1 MYNLSILFTLVIL
14 GVIFNNVVFAV
25 NIYERKNKVNRK
37 IEKYI
42 TKENIVKVLFF
53 VSLITMIMFIF
64 KEKLLE
70 LDFYYALLVL
80 VLLIK
85 FIIVKLYHLWYNFFG
100 DIMIIDTHCHVLSS
114 EYDNPEYIIEE
125 SFKNNVGKIIIN
137 GYDLNSSIEAVKL
150 SKKYNNV
157 YAAIGIGPENIEEY
171 SDDIIDK
178 LQNLIDNNKIVAIG
192 EIGLDYYWTNENKE
206 KQIKVFRD
214 MLKLAK
220 VNNLPVIVHSRDAF
234 NDTYNILKEYNIVGI
249 IHCFQGSVETAN
261 EYIKLG
267 FLIGIGGVLTFK
279 NAKKLVKV
287 VEELPIE
294 SFSTETDSPYLTPEP
309 YRGSKN
315 KPYYVKQVIEKIAEI
330 KSMKIKD
337 VEKSI
342 ASNIMSIFDLR

>member
-1 MYNLSILFTLVIL
+1 
-14 GVIFNNVVFAV
+14 
-25 NIYERKNKVNRK
+25 
-37 IEKYI
+37 
-42 TKENIVKVLFF
+42 
-53 VSLITMIMFIF
+53 
-64 KEKLLE
+64 
-70 LDFYYALLVL
+70 
-80 VLLIK
+80 
-85 FIIVKLYHLWYNFFG
+85 
-100 DIMIIDTHCHVLSS
+100 MIIDTHCHVLSS
-114 EYDNPEYIIEE
+114 EYDNPECIIEE

-171 SDDIIDK
+171 SDDIIVK
-178 LQNLIDNNKIVAIG
+178 LQNLIDNNKVVAIG
-192 EIGLDYYWTNENKE
+192 EIGLDYYWTKENKE

-220 VNNLPVIVHSRDAF
+220 VNNLPVIVHSRNTF

-249 IHCFQGSVETAN
+249 IHCFQGGVETAN
-261 EYIKLG
+261 KYIKLG

-337 VEKSI
+337 VEKRI